1 MTTCQPLHEGRNCA
15 FMTPNGYQVE
25 VIRHDAVGMDLNTS
39 VLTRLDEQ
47 FDKPLVV
54 AVFEEDLPL
63 VVRTIDDMQ
72 RGTSWGVA

>member
-1 MTTCQPLHEGRNCA
+1 
-15 FMTPNGYQVE
+15 MTPNSHQVE

-39 VLTRLDEQ
+39 ALARLDEQ

-54 AVFEEDLPL
+54 AIFEEDLTL

-72 RGTSWGVA
+72 RGTRWGVA